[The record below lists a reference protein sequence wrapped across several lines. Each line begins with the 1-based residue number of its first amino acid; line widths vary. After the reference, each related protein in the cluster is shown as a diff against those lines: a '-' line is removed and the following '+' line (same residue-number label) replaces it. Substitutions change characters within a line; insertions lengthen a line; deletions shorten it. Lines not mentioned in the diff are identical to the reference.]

1 MLLPMTHH
9 RPSRAMP
16 RTFSRFVL
24 ALVLVAAVAGFAA
37 FDLGRFLSLEQLRAA
52 QADLA
57 GLYAQRPGSV
67 IAAFFGIYV
76 AVTALSL
83 PGAVPLT
90 LAGGALFGL
99 GLGTLVV
106 SFASTLGATLAM
118 LVSRHLLREAV
129 QSRFGARLAEVDRGI
144 ARDGAFYLFTL
155 RLVPVLPFFAINL
168 LMGLTAMRAWTYA
181 WVSQL
186 GMLAGTL
193 VYVNAGTQLAQI
205 SSLQGIVSPSLLGA
219 FALLGVLPL
228 AGRWLVSALKARR
241 ALAPWRHRRPRRF
254 DRNLVVIGAGAAGL
268 VTSYIAA
275 AVKARVTLVEAHR
288 MGGDCLNT
296 GCVPSKALIR
306 AATLAQEIREAHRF
320 GVGVAAGATDP
331 GLSASCSATAFSAV
345 FAAAV
350 PAKVVVDFPAVMDRV
365 AQVVREIEPHDSVE
379 RYRGLGVDV
388 QLGRARVVDPWHVEI
403 TQADGQTHTLSTR
416 AIVIATGARPVVPAL
431 PGLQEAGVLTSDTL
445 WGLRELP
452 PRLLVM
458 GGGPIGCELAQAF
471 ARLGS
476 KVTMVEMGPR
486 LLPKEDAD
494 AARHARRCLE
504 MDGVTVLTGHRAV
517 RCERAQPGPEPS
529 SAGADASHAG
539 GDPGVTGLAELTGR
553 EAAAG
558 AAQTSEP
565 AAWHLVTQ
573 CNGHEHRIAFDRI
586 LCAVGRSARLEGF
599 GLEELGIDTSGRT
612 LPVDEHLQTVFPHIL
627 ACGDVAGPYQF
638 THAAAHQAWYAAVN
652 GLFGSLRRFKV
663 DHRVIPWC
671 TFLDPEIARVGLN
684 EQEAAAQGLA
694 FEVTRFDLD
703 ELDRVIVEGGISG
716 AAGGTPEAGPDV
728 GPEGASA
735 AGWVKVLTVPGK
747 DRILGV
753 TIVGRHAGELLA
765 EWVMA
770 MKHGL
775 GLNKVLGTIHVYP
788 TLVESAKYAA
798 GAWKRAHQPQGL
810 LRWVERFHAWRRG

>member
-1 MLLPMTHH
+1 MTDKS
-9 RPSRAMP
+9 PSRAIP
-16 RTFSRFVL
+16 RTFSRLLL
-24 ALVLVAAVAGFAA
+24 ALVLAAAVAGFVA

-57 GLYAQRPGSV
+57 GLYAQRPGPV

-106 SFASTLGATLAM
+106 SFASTAGATLAM

-129 QSRFGARLAEVDRGI
+129 QARFGARLAEMSRGI

-168 LMGLTAMRAWTYA
+168 LMGLTAMRVWTYA

-275 AVKARVTLVEAHR
+275 AVKARVTLVEAHQ

-306 AATLAQEIREAHRF
+306 AAGIAHEMRSGQAF
-320 GVGVAAGATDP
+320 GVTAGPVTVD
-331 GLSASCSATAFSAV
+331 FSAV
-345 FAAAV
+345 MA
-350 PAKVVVDFPAVMDRV
+350 RV
-365 AQVVREIEPHDSVE
+365 AQVVRDIEPHDSVE

-388 QLGRARVVDPWHVEI
+388 QLGRARIVDPWHVEI
-403 TQADGQTHTLSTR
+403 THADGQTITLSTR
-416 AIVIATGARPVVPAL
+416 SIVVATGARPVVPPL
-431 PGLQEAGVLTSDTL
+431 PGLQKAGVLTSETL
-445 WGLRELP
+445 WGLQELP
-452 PRLLVM
+452 PRLLVL

-476 KVTMVEMGPR
+476 QVTQVEMGPR
-486 LLPKEDAD
+486 LLPKEDEEVSA
-494 AARHARRCLE
+494 HARRCLE
-504 MDGVTVLTGHRAV
+504 ADGVRVLAGHRAV
-517 RCERAQPGPEPS
+517 RCEKAQAHQPS
-529 SAGADASHAG
+529 A
-539 GDPGVTGLAELTGR
+539 
-553 EAAAG
+553 
-558 AAQTSEP
+558 P
-565 AAWHLVTQ
+565 AWQLVTEQ
-573 CNGHEHRIAFDRI
+573 DGLEHSIAFDRI
-586 LCAVGRSARLEGF
+586 LCAVGRSARLDGF
-599 GLEELGIDTSGRT
+599 GLEELGLDTTGRT

-638 THAAAHQAWYAAVN
+638 THVAAHQAWYAAVN
-652 GLFGSLRRFKV
+652 GLFGAFRRFKV
-663 DHRVIPWC
+663 DVRVIPWC

-684 EQEAAAQGLA
+684 EQDATAQGVP
-694 FEVTRFDLD
+694 FEVTRFDLG
-703 ELDRVIVEGGISG
+703 ELDRVIVDGGAPG
-716 AAGGTPEAGPDV
+716 VPQ
-728 GPEGASA
+728 
-735 AGWVKVLTVPGK
+735 GWVKVLTVPGK
-747 DRILGV
+747 DHLLGV
-753 TIVGRHAGELLA
+753 TIVGRDAGELLA

-788 TLVESAKYAA
+788 TLAESAKYAA
-798 GAWKRAHQPQGL
+798 GAWKRAHQPQAL